1 MAPGISNQETFPE
14 TPLERHCPVCNT
26 DTSNEYHNESSNKN
40 GPLKDF
46 VMIVII
52 LFIIVPAGAIFL
64 YFLVHA
70 IKECLMGC
78 FY

>member
-1 MAPGISNQETFPE
+1 MAPGISDLRALPE
-14 TPLERHCPVCNT
+14 TPVERHCALCNP
-26 DTSNEYHNESSNKN
+26 DTPNEYHNENFTKN

-46 VMIVII
+46 VMVVII
-52 LFIIVPAGAIFL
+52 LFIILPAGAIFL